1 MKDKKS
7 CIICLIDICRPKK
20 HDSPCECKPYLHQ
33 RCVNMWYKNFPNEC
47 PICRINYEDIGEND
61 IIIRENNQDRRLYN
75 NRLRVNNIILF
86 FTFISMCYYGM
97 ITFL

>member
-7 CIICLIDICRPKK
+7 CLICLIDISRPKK

-47 PICRINYEDIGEND
+47 PICRINYEDIGENE
-61 IIIRENNQDRRLYN
+61 IIIREINRERRLYN
-75 NRLRVNNIILF
+75 NRLFVKKLALIFI
-86 FTFISMCYYGM
+86 FISMCYYGM
-97 ITFL
+97 IIFL